1 MTQEKFNPIYNKL
14 NELNELQ
21 MYLADKVVWENQ
33 EGQPDHFDN
42 LPKVEQIALIDIFNK
57 VKQTVNSIEQFD
69 HWFMGKK

>member
-1 MTQEKFNPIYNKL
+1 
-14 NELNELQ
+14 

-33 EGQPDHFDN
+33 EGQPYHFDN

-57 VKQTVNSIEQFD
+57 VKQTVNAIEQFD

>member
-1 MTQEKFNPIYNKL
+1 MTKEKVHPIYDKL
-14 NELNELQ
+14 NELHELQ
-21 MYLADKVVWENQ
+21 MYLADKDVWENQ

-57 VKQTVNSIEQFD
+57 VKQTVNAIEQFD

>member
-1 MTQEKFNPIYNKL
+1 MTQEKFNPIYDKL

-33 EGQPDHFDN
+33 EGQPYHFDN
-42 LPKVEQIALIDIFNK
+42 LPKVEPIALIDIFNK
-57 VKQTVNSIEQFD
+57 VKQTVNAIEQFD